1 MDFNETQSYENVAD
15 GPEGTGAAPA
25 DTQSARLHAIK
36 ERVRTRQKAM
46 TKAFL
51 DIASELNVARTE
63 LPESKLKAFLVSECG
78 LNRSDLRTYLKFT
91 EVLGAHRE
99 TIMKGAVSFATIKAL
114 VAAPTAVRD
123 EVVEKISLGSF
134 VASSDVAAVRRRHVN
149 DAKDP
154 GVEQERRR
162 RKALR
167 SAAELKA
174 QSKVESFGE
183 QFLPFAQSLIDF
195 YNDGYDDTRS
205 RDDLIDNR
213 ISLMQEAG
221 DCLARFEELFDTAA
235 LPAAWEFHYQG
246 NPDETVWL
254 ARAHDSLKSL
264 ALGEFQSV
272 DSDSGNPYDT
282 SHDFLDRAA
291 VESVLWLFNDNGI
304 SQEQLKHRKLP
315 ASAAKTVI
323 DPPYRLS
330 SIEICAGAGG
340 QALGL
345 HAAGF
350 DAVGIYEQSKN
361 AVATLKANRALGPVR
376 QVDIAKVDFTAYR
389 GKIDL
394 VAGGVPC
401 QPHSSMGLQKG
412 HEDKR
417 DLFLEAVRIVG
428 QVAPKAFFFE
438 NVEGFAFRA
447 NSAYRA
453 ELHRQF
459 KELGYDTQVFSFL
472 GCDYGLAQNRPRVA
486 FVGFR
491 DVAIGRFRMPPRFPE
506 WRTTVGE
513 ALLDLVAAN
522 GWGGAEDW
530 ARKKANRIG
539 PTIVGGSEQ
548 SGRLAFSANLRK
560 QAWLD
565 LGIDPLG
572 LAKSA
577 PSADHPKDSPFR
589 FTMKMGARLQ
599 GFPDDWL
606 FCGSQHPQKRQ
617 IGNALPPV
625 MARAVGLAIYSALTG
640 VNFDYEKALRS
651 PLPSKHNGRLKLNML
666 ARVSDQLDTV
676 PDHC

>member
-1 MDFNETQSYENVAD
+1 MDFNETQSYENAAD
-15 GPEGTGAAPA
+15 RPEGTRAAPA
-25 DTQSARLHAIK
+25 DTQSERLHAIK

-51 DIASELNVARTE
+51 DIASEIDAARHE

-78 LNRSDLRTYLKFT
+78 LNRSDFRTYLKFT
-91 EVLGAHRE
+91 EALGAHRE

-114 VAAPTAVRD
+114 VAAPTAVRK
-123 EVVEKISLGSF
+123 EVVERIALGSF
-134 VASSDVAAVRRRHVN
+134 MHSSEVAAIKRRHAD

-154 GVEQERRR
+154 HVEQERRR

-174 QSKVESFGE
+174 QSGVESFGE
-183 QFLPFAQSLIDF
+183 QFLPFAQSLVNF
-195 YNDGYDDTRS
+195 YNDGCDDTPMRH
-205 RDDLIDNR
+205 DLIDKR
-213 ISLMQEAG
+213 ASLMQEAG
-221 DCLARFEELFDTAA
+221 GCLARFEELFATAT
-235 LPAAWEFHYQG
+235 LPAPWEYNYQG
-246 NPDETVWL
+246 NPDEAVSL

-264 ALGEFQSV
+264 AFGEFQSV
-272 DSDSGNPYDT
+272 DPDSGNPCDT
-282 SHDFLDRAA
+282 SHDFLDRAV
-291 VESVLWLFNDNGI
+291 VESVIWLFNDSGI
-304 SQEQLKHRKLP
+304 SKEQLKHRKLP
-315 ASAAKTVI
+315 AAAAKTVI
-323 DPPYRLS
+323 DPPYRLN

-350 DAVGIYEQSKN
+350 DAVCIYEQNKN

-376 QVDIAKVDFTAYR
+376 QGDIANVDFTAYR

-412 HEDKR
+412 HADDR
-417 DLFLEAVRIVG
+417 DLFMEAVRIVG
-428 QVAPKAFFFE
+428 EVEPRAFFYE
-438 NVEGFAFRA
+438 NVEGFGFRA
-447 NSAYRA
+447 NSSYRA
-453 ELHRQF
+453 ELHRKF
-459 KELGYDTQVFSFL
+459 KELGYDTQVFSFF
-472 GCDYGLAQNRPRVA
+472 GSDYGLAQNRPRVA

-491 DVAIGRFRMPPRFPE
+491 DVPISRFRMPPKFPE

-513 ALLDLVAAN
+513 ALIDLVVAN
-522 GWGGAEDW
+522 GWEGAEDW
-530 ARKKANRIG
+530 ARNKANKIG
-539 PTIVGGSEQ
+539 PTILGGSEQ
-548 SGRLAFSANLRK
+548 SGRLAFSAKLGLKR
-560 QAWLD
+560 WLA

-572 LAKSA
+572 IAKSA
-577 PSADHPKDSPFR
+577 PSADHPTGKPFQ

-599 GFPDDWL
+599 GFPDDWK
-606 FCGSQHPQKRQ
+606 FCGTQHPQKRQ

-640 VNFDYEKALRS
+640 VNFDYEQALRS
-651 PLPSKHNGRLKLNML
+651 RLPVQHHGRLKLNML

>member
-1 MDFNETQSYENVAD
+1 MDFNETQSYETAVD
-15 GPEGTGAAPA
+15 RPEGTRAALV
-25 DTQSARLHAIK
+25 DTQSERLHAIK
-36 ERVRTRQKAM
+36 ERVRARQKAM

-51 DIASELNVARTE
+51 DITVEFDAARNE
-63 LPESKLKAFLVSECG
+63 LPKSRLKAFLVSECG
-78 LNRSDLRTYLKFT
+78 LNKSDFRTYLKFSET
-91 EVLGAHRE
+91 LGAHRE
-99 TIMKGAVSFATIKAL
+99 TIMKGAVSFAAVKAL
-114 VAAPTAVRD
+114 VAAPTAVRE
-123 EVVEKISLGSF
+123 EVVERIALGSF
-134 VASSDVAAVRRRHVN
+134 MHSSDIAAIKRRHAD

-154 GVEQERRR
+154 HVEQERRR

-174 QSKVESFGE
+174 QSEVESFGK
-183 QFLPFAQSLIDF
+183 QFLPFAQSLVDF
-195 YNDGYDDTRS
+195 YNDGCDDACTRES
-205 RDDLIDNR
+205 LITKR
-213 ISLMQEAG
+213 SSLMQGAG
-221 DCLARFEELFDTAA
+221 DCLARFEELFDAAA
-235 LPAAWEFHYQG
+235 LPAPWEYNYQG
-246 NPDETVWL
+246 NSDEAVWL

-272 DSDSGNPYDT
+272 DPDSGNPYDT
-282 SHDFLDRAA
+282 SHDFLDRAVA
-291 VESVLWLFNDNGI
+291 ESVIWIFNDNGI
-304 SQEQLKHRKLP
+304 SKEQLKHRKLP
-315 ASAAKTVI
+315 AVAAKTVI

-350 DAVGIYEQSKN
+350 DAVCIYEQNKN

-376 QVDIAKVDFTAYR
+376 QADIANVEFTRYR
-389 GKIDL
+389 GKVDL

-412 HEDKR
+412 HADDR
-417 DLFLEAVRIVG
+417 DLFMEAVRIVG
-428 QVAPKAFFFE
+428 EVEPRAFFYE
-438 NVEGFAFRA
+438 NVEGFGFRA
-447 NSAYRA
+447 NSNYRA
-453 ELHRQF
+453 ELHRKF
-459 KELGYDTQVFSFL
+459 KELGYDTQVFSFA
-472 GCDYGLAQNRPRVA
+472 GSDYGLAQNRPRVA

-491 DVAIGRFRMPPRFPE
+491 DIPIGRFRMPPKVPE

-513 ALLDLVAAN
+513 ALIDLVAAN
-522 GWGGAEDW
+522 GWEGAEEW
-530 ARKKANRIG
+530 AKNKANKIG

-599 GFPDDWL
+599 GFPDDWV
-606 FCGSQHPQKRQ
+606 FCGSQHAQKRQ
-617 IGNALPPV
+617 IGNALPPI

-640 VNFDYEKALRS
+640 ATFDYAQALQS
-651 PLPSKHNGRLKLNML
+651 PLPAQHHGRLKLNML
-666 ARVSDQLDTV
+666 ARVSDLLDTV